1 MKPLIPVAS
10 RFMLVAGR
18 GKGHTRLNAFDGS
31 LVSAKVGN
39 YNLLRVSSIL
49 PPNAERVSNLDVP
62 QGAALLIAYGF
73 QESSELHQ
81 RVSAACA
88 VAIPKNRDVVG
99 VITEYE
105 MNGTAKDTVAIVRGM
120 AEEAMKLRGIEIAE
134 ILDVSAEIVC
144 ESDGHVC
151 AFAGI
156 ALF

>member
-1 MKPLIPVAS
+1 MNPLIPVATK
-10 RFMLVAGR
+10 FMLVSGR
-18 GKGHTRLNAFDGS
+18 GKGHTRLNAFDAA

-49 PPNAERVSNLDVP
+49 PPRAERASNLDVK

-73 QESSELHQ
+73 QETSELHQ

-88 VAIPKNRDVVG
+88 VAVPKNRESVG

-105 MNGTAKDTVAIVRGM
+105 MNGAARDTVAIVRGM

-134 ILDVSAEIVC
+134 ILDVSSEIVC
-144 ESDGHVC
+144 EADGHVC
-151 AFAGI
+151 AFTGI